1 MRVRYKLH
9 EPARAGRARHNG
21 TALRTF
27 RTRGPR
33 SDDLLARIIVDCVEN
48 EKNHLGSGTIQR
60 QINSN
65 YSGKELDFG
74 CGIRGCNRLKC
85 WLMSLVLGNCT
96 R

>member
-21 TALRTF
+21 TALSPH
-27 RTRGPR
+27 TRAALGRPPR
-33 SDDLLARIIVDCVEN
+33 SDHCRLCGFG
-48 EKNHLGSGTIQR
+48 KNHLGSGTIER

-74 CGIRGCNRLKC
+74 CGIAGSNRLKC
-85 WLMSLVLGNCT
+85 WT
-96 R
+96 DEPRAR

>member
-33 SDDLLARIIVDCVEN
+33 SDDLLARIIVDCVG
-48 EKNHLGSGTIQR
+48 LGKIILVRGRLKGKSTLIIQER
-60 QINSN
+60 S
-65 YSGKELDFG
+65 STSAVESAGS
-74 CGIRGCNRLKC
+74 NRLK
-85 WLMSLVLGNCT
+85 LD
-96 R
+96 

>member
-33 SDDLLARIIVDCVEN
+33 SDDLLARIIVWRFEIILV
-48 EKNHLGSGTIQR
+48 
-60 QINSN
+60 
-65 YSGKELDFG
+65 
-74 CGIRGCNRLKC
+74 RGRLKGKSTLIIQERSSTSAVESQVAIVSSVG
-85 WLMSLVLGNCT
+85 LMSLVLENSLVT
-96 R
+96 

>member
-33 SDDLLARIIVDCVEN
+33 SDDHLARIIVWRF

-85 WLMSLVLGNCT
+85 WLMSLVLGNSLVT
-96 R
+96 